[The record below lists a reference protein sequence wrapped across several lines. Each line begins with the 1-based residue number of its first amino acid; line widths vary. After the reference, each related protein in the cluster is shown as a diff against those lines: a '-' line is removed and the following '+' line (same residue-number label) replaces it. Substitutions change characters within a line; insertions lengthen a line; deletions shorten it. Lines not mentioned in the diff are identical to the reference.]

1 MSKRAKF
8 SPANWSDLPQ
18 DLVLSIARRIG
29 SAQDFVTFGA
39 VCKTWSRAFTK
50 QDFLGGLTHAVPLLM
65 LPKYSDNTQECYN
78 LTRGRFCR
86 LDINLSEAKAKR
98 MPPKWYYCHSSLGWL
113 ILPPQ
118 NEDSSNPVCMFHP
131 FNHTRIVLPTYGDGD
146 SIENFV
152 LSSSPSFPSDYTAM
166 ISYRWTRRAAFWRPK
181 DKRWINVS
189 LPTRPPNLYGNCFD
203 DIAFYKG
210 QFYVAE
216 RMPLYENF
224 LVCDIDDHKAEGK
237 LSNLKS
243 NLFPCHGG
251 KRTEHLNLVES
262 AGDLLVV
269 LRYSFESSHRIVGFR
284 VFKVPFDTDDWTEV
298 EDLGN
303 RALFL
308 GDNSSFSVETSPGYS
323 RCKANCIYFT
333 TDRVCRQQCGVF
345 SMEDRQVK
353 PLLHKFAWFENPYIW
368 IQPSL

>member
-1 MSKRAKF
+1 MEPMSKRAKF

-65 LPKYSDNTQECYN
+65 LPKYSENTQECYN
-78 LTRGRFCR
+78 LTRGR
-86 LDINLSEAKAKR
+86 
-98 MPPKWYYCHSSLGWL
+98 
-113 ILPPQ
+113 
-118 NEDSSNPVCMFHP
+118 
-131 FNHTRIVLPTYGDGD
+131 IVLPTYGNGD

-152 LSSSPSFPSDYTAM
+152 LSSSPSFPSDYIAM

-237 LSNLKS
+237 L
-243 NLFPCHGG
+243 
-251 KRTEHLNLVES
+251 
-262 AGDLLVV
+262 
-269 LRYSFESSHRIVGFR
+269 
-284 VFKVPFDTDDWTEV
+284 
-298 EDLGN
+298 
-303 RALFL
+303 
-308 GDNSSFSVETSPGYS
+308 
-323 RCKANCIYFT
+323 
-333 TDRVCRQQCGVF
+333 
-345 SMEDRQVK
+345 
-353 PLLHKFAWFENPYIW
+353 
-368 IQPSL
+368 